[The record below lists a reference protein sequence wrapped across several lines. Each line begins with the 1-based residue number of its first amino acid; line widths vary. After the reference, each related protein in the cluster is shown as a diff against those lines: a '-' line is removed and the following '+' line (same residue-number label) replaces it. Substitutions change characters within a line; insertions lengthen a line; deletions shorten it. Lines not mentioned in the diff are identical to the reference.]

1 MRESGLMSR
10 MLMSLPANFVAAMM
24 TSNTLLTQ
32 MVVYAGVLLAIAPIL
47 TIYLFLQRFFVE
59 GLERSGIVG

>member
-1 MRESGLMSR
+1 
-10 MLMSLPANFVAAMM
+10 MLGTLGFSYSAVTEQRNPVFV
-24 TSNTLLTQ
+24 Q
-32 MVVYAGVLLAIAPIL
+32 MVVFGGVLLAIAPIM